1 MKTKTIIGMMLM
13 LMALVG
19 MTACDK
25 EHEDNPANN
34 PEVYKGHKML
44 VNGRTWN
51 YVFLYK
57 EGETI
62 DTVYSS
68 ITIEGPVEFEGRQC
82 YKVVPTSIEEPQV
95 FFYEEGSKVYIYD
108 MDYGD
113 FEHGYPF
120 VWKEAFDFN
129 LTVGERA
136 VTAVDTISVN
146 GEYYRRLTL
155 GHDIWV
161 EGIGSREYGIVT
173 SWGFVPGSFR
183 DAWVIS
189 VYDGDK
195 CIFTAEDFTKPSITQ
210 EVRNESF

>member
-1 MKTKTIIGMMLM
+1 MRKNVLLCMGALLM
-13 LMALVG
+13 TLVG

-25 EHEDNPANN
+25 ENEDNPVKN
-34 PEVYKGHKML
+34 PEDYKGHKML

-95 FFYEEGSKVYIYD
+95 FFYEEGSKVYIYY

-120 VWKEAFDFN
+120 VWKEAFDFDLKVGDRFVENFKKFDDVKDIVMKLTGFFFYIENNVNIPVKKCLEVSESLKKQVMRQSTN
-129 LTVGERA
+129 LFEEVE
-136 VTAVDTISVN
+136 TI
-146 GEYYRRLTL
+146 
-155 GHDIWV
+155 
-161 EGIGSREYGIVT
+161 
-173 SWGFVPGSFR
+173 
-183 DAWVIS
+183 
-189 VYDGDK
+189 
-195 CIFTAEDFTKPSITQ
+195 
-210 EVRNESF
+210 